1 MGFIFGGNTGMSYDD
16 IQAKRKIAE
25 QLLQQNASTPRN
37 VGEGLSAIGR
47 ALAYRNITKKA
58 DAADATNKAAF
69 DQQYSGLFAGSS
81 GGSAPS
87 FAPVDPNS
95 PEGIGDATMVA
106 LGKAPDFAKLES
118 TYGLPSG
125 YLARTAQLESRG
137 NPNAQNPNS
146 SAGGMFQFIDSTAK
160 QYGLTD
166 KTDPIASADAAARL
180 AADNKAYLTKA
191 LGREPSAGELYLAHQ
206 QGPAGA
212 AKLILNQ
219 GAPAASLVGND
230 AVALNGGSGG
240 MTGGDFAQKWL
251 AKFGG
256 EQPQSGSGMSIQAL
270 AEVAGSPYATPGQ
283 KAVAA
288 ALLQQQ
294 MDAADPAKQLQLEKE
309 RLEIDALKNPKE
321 KPIEINGKLID
332 PKTFEVIKDYSTPE
346 EGTTDQQNYR
356 QYTEQET
363 AAGRKPMSF
372 GEFLVADEKA
382 GVAGQPSIGTITPGY
397 SAVQDPGNPSGYRM
411 ERIPGGPEDKSAAD
425 ATKASNKE
433 TLTDVVVNAAA
444 RARSAAGNRAL
455 GGFGQG
461 VVGAINPYSDSAEVQ
476 RQVDVLKSNAT
487 IESLNAMRAASPTG
501 GALGAVS
508 DSENKMLA
516 AKAGALDPSSPN
528 FARDLDD
535 YELTLLKTVHGA
547 EAGERIF
554 KETRGDKPQIKPPA
568 TDADLPDG
576 VTQEEWDAMTP
587 EDRALWQ
594 N

>member
-1 MGFIFGGNTGMSYDD
+1 MSFIFGGNTGMSYDD

-125 YLARTAQLESRG
+125 YLSRTAQLESGG

-294 MDAADPAKQLQLEKE
+294 MDAADPAKKLALEKAQ
-309 RLEIDALKNPKE
+309 LEIDKLKNPAAAGSPEYGLNPIVTQDEQGKYHLFQIPKDGGKPKE
-321 KPIEINGKLID
+321 VELPYGWTPKQQYLDTGTGFVAAPKQGTAANLEPVVTKDVAGKAA
-332 PKTFEVIKDYSTPE
+332 
-346 EGTTDQQNYR
+346 
-356 QYTEQET
+356 ET
-363 AAGRKPMSF
+363 AVGEAAGAAQVALPGAAQAAADVAAQVESLKNDEYLPKMLGPVDSLLPNVSEDAARVQGKMNQIQGGAFLQARQLLKGGGAITDYEGQKAEAAFARLAAAQNPEDYKAALDEFNYFVQQGLKKLEAQAAMTSKP
-372 GEFLVADEKA
+372 
-382 GVAGQPSIGTITPGY
+382 
-397 SAVQDPGNPSGYRM
+397 QDAPSGSTYTFN
-411 ERIPGGPEDKSAAD
+411 PE
-425 ATKASNKE
+425 
-433 TLTDVVVNAAA
+433 
-444 RARSAAGNRAL
+444 
-455 GGFGQG
+455 
-461 VVGAINPYSDSAEVQ
+461 
-476 RQVDVLKSNAT
+476 
-487 IESLNAMRAASPTG
+487 TG
-501 GALGAVS
+501 
-508 DSENKMLA
+508 
-516 AKAGALDPSSPN
+516 
-528 FARDLDD
+528 
-535 YELTLLKTVHGA
+535 EL
-547 EAGERIF
+547 E
-554 KETRGDKPQIKPPA
+554 
-568 TDADLPDG
+568 
-576 VTQEEWDAMTP
+576 
-587 EDRALWQ
+587 
-594 N
+594 

>member
-1 MGFIFGGNTGMSYDD
+1 
-16 IQAKRKIAE
+16 
-25 QLLQQNASTPRN
+25 
-37 VGEGLSAIGR
+37 
-47 ALAYRNITKKA
+47 
-58 DAADATNKAAF
+58 
-69 DQQYSGLFAGSS
+69 
-81 GGSAPS
+81 
-87 FAPVDPNS
+87 
-95 PEGIGDATMVA
+95 MVA

-125 YLARTAQLESRG
+125 YLSRTAQLESGG

-294 MDAADPAKQLQLEKE
+294 MDAADPAKKLALEKAQ
-309 RLEIDALKNPKE
+309 LEIDKLKNPAAAGSPEYGLNPIVTQDEQGKYHLFQIPKDGGKPKE
-321 KPIEINGKLID
+321 VELPYGWTPQQQYLDTGTGFVAAPKQGTAANLEPVVTKDVAGKAA
-332 PKTFEVIKDYSTPE
+332 
-346 EGTTDQQNYR
+346 
-356 QYTEQET
+356 ET
-363 AAGRKPMSF
+363 AVGEAAGAAQVALPGAAQAAADVAAQVESLKNDEYLPKMLGPVDSLLPNVSEDAARVQGKMNQIQ
-372 GEFLVADEKA
+372 GGAFLQARQLLKGGGAITDYEGQKA
-382 GVAGQPSIGTITPGY
+382 EAAFARLAAAQ
-397 SAVQDPGNPSGYRM
+397 N
-411 ERIPGGPEDKSAAD
+411 PEDY
-425 ATKASNKE
+425 KA
-433 TLTDVVVNAAA
+433 
-444 RARSAAGNRAL
+444 
-455 GGFGQG
+455 
-461 VVGAINPYSDSAEVQ
+461 
-476 RQVDVLKSNAT
+476 
-487 IESLNAMRAASPTG
+487 
-501 GALGAVS
+501 
-508 DSENKMLA
+508 
-516 AKAGALDPSSPN
+516 ALDEFN
-528 FARDLDD
+528 YFVQQG
-535 YELTLLKTVHGA
+535 LKKL
-547 EAGERIF
+547 EAQAAM
-554 KETRGDKPQIKPPA
+554 TSKPQ
-568 TDADLPDG
+568 DASSG
-576 VTQEEWDAMTP
+576 ITYTFNP
-587 EDRALWQ
+587 ETGELE
-594 N
+594 

>member
-1 MGFIFGGNTGMSYDD
+1 MGFIFGGNTGQSYED

-125 YLARTAQLESRG
+125 YLSRTAQLESGG

-294 MDAADPAKQLQLEKE
+294 MDAADPAKKLALEKAQ
-309 RLEIDALKNPKE
+309 LEIDKLKNPAAASSPEYGLNPIVTQDEQGKYHLFQIPKDGGKPKE
-321 KPIEINGKLID
+321 VELPYGWTPQQQYLDTGTGFVAAPKQGTAANLAPVVTKDVAGKAA
-332 PKTFEVIKDYSTPE
+332 
-346 EGTTDQQNYR
+346 
-356 QYTEQET
+356 ET
-363 AAGRKPMSF
+363 AVGEAAGAAQVALPGAAQAAADVAAQVESLKNDEYLPKMLGPVDSLLPNVSEDAARVQGKMNQIQ
-372 GEFLVADEKA
+372 GGAFLQARQLLKGGGAITDYEGQKA
-382 GVAGQPSIGTITPGY
+382 EAAFARLAAAQ
-397 SAVQDPGNPSGYRM
+397 N
-411 ERIPGGPEDKSAAD
+411 PEDY
-425 ATKASNKE
+425 KA
-433 TLTDVVVNAAA
+433 
-444 RARSAAGNRAL
+444 
-455 GGFGQG
+455 
-461 VVGAINPYSDSAEVQ
+461 
-476 RQVDVLKSNAT
+476 
-487 IESLNAMRAASPTG
+487 
-501 GALGAVS
+501 
-508 DSENKMLA
+508 
-516 AKAGALDPSSPN
+516 ALDEFN
-528 FARDLDD
+528 YFVQQG
-535 YELTLLKTVHGA
+535 LKKL
-547 EAGERIF
+547 EAQAAM
-554 KETRGDKPQIKPPA
+554 TSKPQ
-568 TDADLPDG
+568 DASSG
-576 VTQEEWDAMTP
+576 STYTFNP
-587 EDRALWQ
+587 ETGELE
-594 N
+594 

>member
-1 MGFIFGGNTGMSYDD
+1 MGFIFGGNTGQSYED

-125 YLARTAQLESRG
+125 YLSRTAQLESGG

-294 MDAADPAKQLQLEKE
+294 MDAADPAKKLALEKAQ
-309 RLEIDALKNPKE
+309 LEIDKLKNPAAAGSPEYGLNPIVTQDEQGKYHLFQIPKDGGKPKE
-321 KPIEINGKLID
+321 VELPYGWTPQQQYLDTGTGSVAAPKQGTAANLEPVVTKDVAGKAA
-332 PKTFEVIKDYSTPE
+332 
-346 EGTTDQQNYR
+346 
-356 QYTEQET
+356 ET
-363 AAGRKPMSF
+363 AVGEAAGAAQVALPGAAQAAADVAAQVESLKNDEYLPKMLGPVDSLLPNVSEDAARVQGKMNQIQ
-372 GEFLVADEKA
+372 GGAFLQARQLLKGGGAITDYEGQKA
-382 GVAGQPSIGTITPGY
+382 EAAFARLAAAQ
-397 SAVQDPGNPSGYRM
+397 N
-411 ERIPGGPEDKSAAD
+411 PEDY
-425 ATKASNKE
+425 KA
-433 TLTDVVVNAAA
+433 
-444 RARSAAGNRAL
+444 
-455 GGFGQG
+455 
-461 VVGAINPYSDSAEVQ
+461 
-476 RQVDVLKSNAT
+476 
-487 IESLNAMRAASPTG
+487 
-501 GALGAVS
+501 
-508 DSENKMLA
+508 
-516 AKAGALDPSSPN
+516 ALDEFN
-528 FARDLDD
+528 YFVQQG
-535 YELTLLKTVHGA
+535 LKKL
-547 EAGERIF
+547 EAQAAM
-554 KETRGDKPQIKPPA
+554 TSKPQ
-568 TDADLPDG
+568 DASSG
-576 VTQEEWDAMTP
+576 STYTFNP
-587 EDRALWQ
+587 ETGELE
-594 N
+594 

>member
-1 MGFIFGGNTGMSYDD
+1 MGFIFGGNTGQSYED

-125 YLARTAQLESRG
+125 YLSRTAQLESGG

-294 MDAADPAKQLQLEKE
+294 MDAADPEKALDLEKK
-309 RLEIDALKNPKE
+309 RLELDAMKNPKADPGYRVLTPDE
-321 KPIEINGKLID
+321 AAQMNLPQGAYQMGPDGKISQIGGGGTSVTVNNGSDVGTIPQGFELFTD
-332 PKTFEVIKDYSTPE
+332 PKTGARSM
-346 EGTTDQQNYR
+346 R
-356 QYTEQET
+356 
-363 AAGRKPMSF
+363 A
-372 GEFLVADEKA
+372 
-382 GVAGQPSIGTITPGY
+382 
-397 SAVQDPGNPSGYRM
+397 
-411 ERIPGGPEDKSAAD
+411 IPGGPEDKSAAD

-444 RARSAAGNRAL
+444 RARSAAGERAL

-461 VVGAINPYSDSAEVQ
+461 AVAAINPYSDSAEVQ

-568 TDADLPDG
+568 TDAALPDG

>member
-1 MGFIFGGNTGMSYDD
+1 MSFIFGGNTGQSYED

-87 FAPVDPNS
+87 FAPADPNS

-125 YLARTAQLESRG
+125 YLSRTAQLESGG

-294 MDAADPAKQLQLEKE
+294 MDAADPAKKLALEKAQ
-309 RLEIDALKNPKE
+309 LEIDKLKNPKAAGSPE
-321 KPIEINGKLID
+321 YGLNPIVTQDEQGKYHLFQIPKDGGKPKEVELPYGWTPQQQYLDTGTGFVAAPKQGTAANLEPVVTKDVAGKAA
-332 PKTFEVIKDYSTPE
+332 
-346 EGTTDQQNYR
+346 
-356 QYTEQET
+356 ET
-363 AAGRKPMSF
+363 AVGEAAGAAQVALPGAAQAAADVAAQVESLKNDEYLPNMLGPVDSLLPNVSEDAARVQGKMNQIQ
-372 GEFLVADEKA
+372 GGAFLQARQLLKGGGAITDYEGQKA
-382 GVAGQPSIGTITPGY
+382 EAAFARLAAAQ
-397 SAVQDPGNPSGYRM
+397 N
-411 ERIPGGPEDKSAAD
+411 PEDY
-425 ATKASNKE
+425 KA
-433 TLTDVVVNAAA
+433 
-444 RARSAAGNRAL
+444 
-455 GGFGQG
+455 
-461 VVGAINPYSDSAEVQ
+461 
-476 RQVDVLKSNAT
+476 
-487 IESLNAMRAASPTG
+487 
-501 GALGAVS
+501 
-508 DSENKMLA
+508 
-516 AKAGALDPSSPN
+516 ALDEFN
-528 FARDLDD
+528 YFVQQG
-535 YELTLLKTVHGA
+535 LKKL
-547 EAGERIF
+547 EAQAAM
-554 KETRGDKPQIKPPA
+554 TSKPQD
-568 TDADLPDG
+568 TSSG
-576 VTQEEWDAMTP
+576 STYTFNP
-587 EDRALWQ
+587 ETGELE
-594 N
+594 

>member
-1 MGFIFGGNTGMSYDD
+1 MGFIFGGNTGQSYED

-125 YLARTAQLESRG
+125 YLSRTAQLESGG

-294 MDAADPAKQLQLEKE
+294 MDAADPAKKLALEKAQLEVQQMQNPQAQVPE
-309 RLEIDALKNPKE
+309 MVTQRLMLAKQAGLQPGTPE
-321 KPIEINGKLID
+321 
-332 PKTFEVIKDYSTPE
+332 YSTYMATGELP
-346 EGTTDQQNYR
+346 GAGGSDTPAAFASLDLQAQ
-356 QYTEQET
+356 
-363 AAGRKPMSF
+363 AAGFKP
-372 GEFLVADEKA
+372 GTPEYQEFMRNGGGSGAPAAFVALDLQAKA
-382 GVAGQPSIGTITPGY
+382 AGFQPGTPAYQEFMATRGAGLIAEAKLKGADVALLDSQSSKMAGLEAVVSELNQLADKATYTGAGQAYDSVRAQLG
-397 SAVQDPGNPSGYRM
+397 M
-411 ERIPGGPEDKSAAD
+411 EPREAAI
-425 ATKASNKE
+425 
-433 TLTDVVVNAAA
+433 A
-444 RARSAAGNRAL
+444 RAEYIAKVDNQVLPMLRDTFGAAFTVKEGESLRATLGDPNKTPAEKKAVLSAFIEQKKRDIAALQTRTGKAPEAAGAP
-455 GGFGQG
+455 
-461 VVGAINPYSDSAEVQ
+461 ADDAEY
-476 RQVDVLKSNAT
+476 LKS
-487 IESLNAMRAASPTG
+487 
-501 GALGAVS
+501 LGL
-508 DSENKMLA
+508 E
-516 AKAGALDPSSPN
+516 
-528 FARDLDD
+528 
-535 YELTLLKTVHGA
+535 
-547 EAGERIF
+547 
-554 KETRGDKPQIKPPA
+554 
-568 TDADLPDG
+568 
-576 VTQEEWDAMTP
+576 
-587 EDRALWQ
+587 
-594 N
+594 

>member
-1 MGFIFGGNTGMSYDD
+1 MGFIFGGNTGQSYED

-125 YLARTAQLESRG
+125 YLSRTAQLESGG

-294 MDAADPAKQLQLEKE
+294 MDAADPAKKLALEKAQ
-309 RLEIDALKNPKE
+309 LEIDKLKNPAAAGSPEYGLNPIVTQDEQGKYHLFQIPKDGGKPKE
-321 KPIEINGKLID
+321 VELPYGWTPQQQYLDTGTGFVAAPKQGTAANLEPVVTKDVAGKAA
-332 PKTFEVIKDYSTPE
+332 
-346 EGTTDQQNYR
+346 
-356 QYTEQET
+356 ET
-363 AAGRKPMSF
+363 AVGEAAGAAQVALPGAAQAAADVAAQVESLKNDEYLPKMLGPVDSLLPNVSEDAARVQGKMNQIQ
-372 GEFLVADEKA
+372 GGAFLQARQLLKGGGAITDYEGQKA
-382 GVAGQPSIGTITPGY
+382 EAAFARLAAAQ
-397 SAVQDPGNPSGYRM
+397 N
-411 ERIPGGPEDKSAAD
+411 PEDY
-425 ATKASNKE
+425 KA
-433 TLTDVVVNAAA
+433 
-444 RARSAAGNRAL
+444 
-455 GGFGQG
+455 
-461 VVGAINPYSDSAEVQ
+461 
-476 RQVDVLKSNAT
+476 
-487 IESLNAMRAASPTG
+487 
-501 GALGAVS
+501 
-508 DSENKMLA
+508 
-516 AKAGALDPSSPN
+516 ALDEFN
-528 FARDLDD
+528 YFVQQG
-535 YELTLLKTVHGA
+535 LKKL
-547 EAGERIF
+547 EAQAAM
-554 KETRGDKPQIKPPA
+554 TSKPQ
-568 TDADLPDG
+568 DASSG
-576 VTQEEWDAMTP
+576 STYTFNP
-587 EDRALWQ
+587 ETGELE
-594 N
+594 

>member
-1 MGFIFGGNTGMSYDD
+1 MGFIFGGNTGQSYED

-125 YLARTAQLESRG
+125 YLSRTAQLESGG

-294 MDAADPAKQLQLEKE
+294 MDAADPAKKLALEKAQ
-309 RLEIDALKNPKE
+309 LEIDKLKNPAAAGSPEYGLNPIVTQDEQGKYHLFQIPKDGGKPKE
-321 KPIEINGKLID
+321 VELPYGWTPQQQYLDTGTGFVAAPKQGTAANLAPVVTKDVAGKAA
-332 PKTFEVIKDYSTPE
+332 
-346 EGTTDQQNYR
+346 
-356 QYTEQET
+356 ET
-363 AAGRKPMSF
+363 AVGEAAGAAQVALPGAAQAAADVAAQVESLKNDEYLPKMLGPVDSLLPNVSEDAARVQGKMNQIQ
-372 GEFLVADEKA
+372 GGAFLQARQLLKGGGAITDYEGQKA
-382 GVAGQPSIGTITPGY
+382 EAAFARLAAAQ
-397 SAVQDPGNPSGYRM
+397 N
-411 ERIPGGPEDKSAAD
+411 PEDY
-425 ATKASNKE
+425 KA
-433 TLTDVVVNAAA
+433 
-444 RARSAAGNRAL
+444 
-455 GGFGQG
+455 
-461 VVGAINPYSDSAEVQ
+461 
-476 RQVDVLKSNAT
+476 
-487 IESLNAMRAASPTG
+487 
-501 GALGAVS
+501 
-508 DSENKMLA
+508 
-516 AKAGALDPSSPN
+516 ALDEFN
-528 FARDLDD
+528 YFVQQG
-535 YELTLLKTVHGA
+535 LKKL
-547 EAGERIF
+547 EAQAAM
-554 KETRGDKPQIKPPA
+554 TSKPQ
-568 TDADLPDG
+568 DASSG
-576 VTQEEWDAMTP
+576 STYTFNP
-587 EDRALWQ
+587 ETGELE
-594 N
+594 

>member
-125 YLARTAQLESRG
+125 YLSRTAQLESGG

-294 MDAADPAKQLQLEKE
+294 MDAADPEKALDLEKK
-309 RLEIDALKNPKE
+309 RLELDAMKNPKADPGYRVLTPDE
-321 KPIEINGKLID
+321 ATQMNLPQGAYQMGPDGKISQIGGGGTSVTVNNGS
-332 PKTFEVIKDYSTPE
+332 EV
-346 EGTTDQQNYR
+346 
-356 QYTEQET
+356 
-363 AAGRKPMSF
+363 
-372 GEFLVADEKA
+372 
-382 GVAGQPSIGTITPGY
+382 GTIPQGY
-397 SAVQDPGNPSGYRM
+397 ELFTDPATGARSLRALS
-411 ERIPGGPEDKSAAD
+411 GGPEDKSAAA
-425 ATKASNKE
+425 ATKVGNDQ
-433 TLTDVVVNAAA
+433 TLTDTIIGAANKA
-444 RARSAAGNRAL
+444 RTAAGNRQL
-455 GGFGQG
+455 GGFGQNF
-461 VVGAINPYSDSAEVQ
+461 VAKWNSYSDSAEVQ
-476 RQVDVLKSNAT
+476 RQVNVLKSNAT
-487 IESLNAMRAASPTG
+487 IETLSAMRAASPTG

-516 AKAGALDPSSPN
+516 DKAGALDPSSPN

-535 YELTLLKTVHGA
+535 YELTLLKIVHGP

-568 TDADLPDG
+568 TDAALPDG

>member
-1 MGFIFGGNTGMSYDD
+1 MSFIFGGNTGQSYED
-16 IQAKRKIAE
+16 IQNKRKIAE
-25 QLLQQNASTPRN
+25 QLLAQNAGAPRN
-37 VGEGLSAIGR
+37 VGEGLTAIGR

-69 DQQYSGLFAGSS
+69 NEQWSGLLS
-81 GGSAPS
+81 GGFPSGATPS
-87 FAPVDPNS
+87 FTPVDPNS

-125 YLARTAQLESRG
+125 YLARTAQLESGG

-160 QYGLTD
+160 QYGLTN
-166 KTDPIASADAAARL
+166 KMDPVASADAAARL

-230 AVALNGGSGG
+230 AVSLNGGSGN
-240 MTGGDFAQKWL
+240 MTGGDFANKWL

-256 EQPQSGSGMSIQAL
+256 EPQGAPAGGMSIQAL
-270 AEVAGSPYATPGQ
+270 AEVAGSPYASPGQ

-294 MDAADPAKQLQLEKE
+294 MDAADPAK
-309 RLEIDALKNPKE
+309 RLELERAQIELDALKNPKPDPGYRVLTPDE
-321 KPIEINGKLID
+321 ATQMNLPQGAYQVGPDGKISQIGGGGTSVTVNNGSDVGTIPQGYELFTDPQTGARSMKPI
-332 PKTFEVIKDYSTPE
+332 
-346 EGTTDQQNYR
+346 
-356 QYTEQET
+356 
-363 AAGRKPMSF
+363 A
-372 GEFLVADEKA
+372 
-382 GVAGQPSIGTITPGY
+382 
-397 SAVQDPGNPSGYRM
+397 
-411 ERIPGGPEDKSAAD
+411 GGPEDKSKAD
-425 ATKASNKE
+425 AAKASGKE
-433 TLTDVVVNAAA
+433 TLTDVVVNAAS
-444 RARSAAGNRAL
+444 RARTAANERLL
-455 GGFGQG
+455 GGVGQG
-461 VVGAINPYSDSAEVQ
+461 IVGAINPYSSSAEVQ
-476 RQVDVLKSNAT
+476 RQVDVLKANAT
-487 IESLNAMRAASPTG
+487 VESLNAMRAASPTG
-501 GALGAVS
+501 GALGSVTE
-508 DSENKMLA
+508 SENKMLA
-516 AKAGALDPSSPN
+516 AKLGALDPSSPN
-528 FARDLDD
+528 FLRDLDD
-535 YELTLLKTVHGA
+535 YELSLLRVVHGA
-547 EAGERIF
+547 EAGEKIF
-554 KETRGDKPQIKPPA
+554 KETRGGKPQIKNSAEVPE
-568 TDADLPDG
+568 G

>member
-1 MGFIFGGNTGMSYDD
+1 MGFIFGGNTGQSYED

-125 YLARTAQLESRG
+125 YLSRTAQLESGG

-294 MDAADPAKQLQLEKE
+294 MDAADPEKKLALEKAQ
-309 RLEIDALKNPKE
+309 LEIDKLKNPAAAGSPEYGLNPIVTQDEQGKYHLFQIPKDGGKPKE
-321 KPIEINGKLID
+321 VELPYGWTPQQQYLDTGTGFVAAPKQGTAANLEPVVTKDVAGKAA
-332 PKTFEVIKDYSTPE
+332 
-346 EGTTDQQNYR
+346 
-356 QYTEQET
+356 ET
-363 AAGRKPMSF
+363 AVGEAAGAAQVALPGAAQAAADVAAQVESLKNDEYLPKMLGPVDSLLPNVSEDAARVQGKMNQIQGGAFLQARQLLKGGGAITDYEGQKAEAAFARLAAAQNPEDYKAALDEFNYFVQQGLKKLEAQAAMTSKP
-372 GEFLVADEKA
+372 
-382 GVAGQPSIGTITPGY
+382 
-397 SAVQDPGNPSGYRM
+397 QDAPSGSTYTFN
-411 ERIPGGPEDKSAAD
+411 PE
-425 ATKASNKE
+425 
-433 TLTDVVVNAAA
+433 
-444 RARSAAGNRAL
+444 
-455 GGFGQG
+455 
-461 VVGAINPYSDSAEVQ
+461 
-476 RQVDVLKSNAT
+476 
-487 IESLNAMRAASPTG
+487 TG
-501 GALGAVS
+501 
-508 DSENKMLA
+508 
-516 AKAGALDPSSPN
+516 
-528 FARDLDD
+528 
-535 YELTLLKTVHGA
+535 EL
-547 EAGERIF
+547 E
-554 KETRGDKPQIKPPA
+554 
-568 TDADLPDG
+568 
-576 VTQEEWDAMTP
+576 
-587 EDRALWQ
+587 
-594 N
+594 

>member
-1 MGFIFGGNTGMSYDD
+1 MSFIFGGNTGQSYED

-125 YLARTAQLESRG
+125 YLSRTAQLESGG

-294 MDAADPAKQLQLEKE
+294 MDAADPAKKLALEKAQ
-309 RLEIDALKNPKE
+309 LEIDKLKNPAAAGSPEYGLNPIVTQDPVTKQYHLFQIPKDGGKPKE
-321 KPIEINGKLID
+321 VELPYGWTPQQQYLDTGTGFVPVPKQGTAATAEHIVTKDVAGKAA
-332 PKTFEVIKDYSTPE
+332 
-346 EGTTDQQNYR
+346 
-356 QYTEQET
+356 ET
-363 AAGRKPMSF
+363 AVGEAAGAAQVALPGAAQAAADVAAQVESLKNDEYLPNMLGPVDSLLPNVSEDAARVQGKMSQIQ
-372 GEFLVADEKA
+372 GGAFLQARQLLKGGGAITDYEGQKA
-382 GVAGQPSIGTITPGY
+382 EAAFARLAAAQ
-397 SAVQDPGNPSGYRM
+397 N
-411 ERIPGGPEDKSAAD
+411 PEDY
-425 ATKASNKE
+425 KA
-433 TLTDVVVNAAA
+433 
-444 RARSAAGNRAL
+444 
-455 GGFGQG
+455 
-461 VVGAINPYSDSAEVQ
+461 
-476 RQVDVLKSNAT
+476 
-487 IESLNAMRAASPTG
+487 
-501 GALGAVS
+501 
-508 DSENKMLA
+508 
-516 AKAGALDPSSPN
+516 ALDEFN
-528 FARDLDD
+528 YFVQQG
-535 YELTLLKTVHGA
+535 LKKL
-547 EAGERIF
+547 EAQAAM
-554 KETRGDKPQIKPPA
+554 TSKPQD
-568 TDADLPDG
+568 TSSG
-576 VTQEEWDAMTP
+576 STYTFNP
-587 EDRALWQ
+587 ETGELE
-594 N
+594 

>member
-1 MGFIFGGNTGMSYDD
+1 MGFIFGGNTGQSYED

-58 DAADATNKAAF
+58 DTADATNKAAF

-125 YLARTAQLESRG
+125 YLSRTAQLESGG

-294 MDAADPAKQLQLEKE
+294 MDAADPAKKLALEKAQ
-309 RLEIDALKNPKE
+309 LEIDKLKNPKAAGSPE
-321 KPIEINGKLID
+321 YGLNPIVTQDEQGKYHLFQIPKDGGKPKEVELPYGWTPQQQYLDTGTGFVAAPKQGTAANLEPVVTKDVAGKAA
-332 PKTFEVIKDYSTPE
+332 
-346 EGTTDQQNYR
+346 
-356 QYTEQET
+356 ET
-363 AAGRKPMSF
+363 AVGEAAGAAQVALPGAAQAAADVAAQVESLKNDEYLPNMLGPVDSLLPNVSEDAARVQGKMNQIQGGAFLQARQLLKGGGAITDYEGQKAEAAFARLAAAQNPEDYKAALDEFNYFVQQGLKKLEAQAAMTSKP
-372 GEFLVADEKA
+372 
-382 GVAGQPSIGTITPGY
+382 
-397 SAVQDPGNPSGYRM
+397 QDAPSGSTYTFN
-411 ERIPGGPEDKSAAD
+411 PE
-425 ATKASNKE
+425 
-433 TLTDVVVNAAA
+433 
-444 RARSAAGNRAL
+444 
-455 GGFGQG
+455 
-461 VVGAINPYSDSAEVQ
+461 
-476 RQVDVLKSNAT
+476 
-487 IESLNAMRAASPTG
+487 TG
-501 GALGAVS
+501 
-508 DSENKMLA
+508 
-516 AKAGALDPSSPN
+516 
-528 FARDLDD
+528 
-535 YELTLLKTVHGA
+535 EL
-547 EAGERIF
+547 E
-554 KETRGDKPQIKPPA
+554 
-568 TDADLPDG
+568 
-576 VTQEEWDAMTP
+576 
-587 EDRALWQ
+587 
-594 N
+594 